1 MGTALLEEPRYS
13 NVEQTEFISNA
24 EELLYLGCTPLGST
38 SLTFLQASRGTL
50 GDLIASELFGIW
62 RGRPG
67 LEDTLNY
74 ARELRATTQR
84 RSGGQR

>member
-24 EELLYLGCTPLGST
+24 EELLCIGCTPLGST

-50 GDLIASELFGIW
+50 GDLITSELFGIW
-62 RGRPG
+62 RGRPE

-74 ARELRATTQR
+74 ARELRAAAQR

>member
-13 NVEQTEFISNA
+13 NVEQTEFIFNA
-24 EELLYLGCTPLGST
+24 EELLYLGCTLFGST

-67 LEDTLNY
+67 LEDTLSY

>member
-1 MGTALLEEPRYS
+1 MGAALLEEPRYS
-13 NVEQTEFISNA
+13 NVEQTEFISKA

-38 SLTFLQASRGTL
+38 SLTFLQASMGTL
-50 GDLIASELFGIW
+50 GDLITSELFGIW
-62 RGRPG
+62 RDRPE

-74 ARELRATTQR
+74 AREIRASAQR

>member
-1 MGTALLEEPRYS
+1 MGAALLEEPRYS

-24 EELLYLGCTPLGST
+24 EELLCLGCTPLGST

-50 GDLIASELFGIW
+50 GDLISSELFGIW

-84 RSGGQR
+84 KSGGQR

>member
-24 EELLYLGCTPLGST
+24 EELLSLGCTPLGST
-38 SLTFLQASRGTL
+38 SVTFLQASRGTL

-62 RGRPG
+62 RGRPE

-74 ARELRATTQR
+74 ARELRAAAQR
-84 RSGGQR
+84 RSGG